1 MSFSVNTNAGALA
14 ALGNLN
20 RTSTLLGVT
29 QQRIT
34 TGLEVA
40 SAKDNAAV
48 FSIAQ
53 TLRGDLSG
61 FKAVNNSLDRAASEL
76 DVAIAGGEAISD
88 LLIEMKEKA
97 VAAKDTGLDDTS
109 RSALNDDFQQLLSQV
124 DSIANAASFN
134 GRNLLTGD
142 SVTAITD
149 ATGDSTISS
158 TVTSLTTAS
167 IGLSGAGLTG
177 GSGGA
182 ANTVVP
188 TGSGNPFDSGDLLG
202 ALNNY
207 MSDNFS
213 AIYNNAGAY
222 NQSTGSFTG
231 VGDAGTVGV
240 QMQTDFGITLG
251 LLASSGNFLHLSAGT
266 LYTEGSGASAE
277 FTTSAT
283 AASGGGA
290 DAAVTAIEA
299 AITTVNDSLSGLGS
313 TANRVE
319 LQQRFSNALS
329 DSINV
334 GIGNLVDADLARES
348 ANLQAYQTKQQLGLQ
363 ALSIANQA
371 PQSILSLFG

>member
-20 RTSTLLGVT
+20 RTSTSLGVT

-53 TLRGDLSG
+53 TLRGELSG
-61 FKAVNNSLDRAASEL
+61 FRAVNNSLDRAASEL

-97 VAAKDTGLDDTS
+97 VAAKDAGLDDIS

-149 ATGDSTISS
+149 ASGDSTISS

-167 IGLSGAGLTG
+167 IGVSGTALTG

-188 TGSGNPFDSGDLLG
+188 SGSSNPFDSGDLLG

-207 MSDNFS
+207 VSDNFS
-213 AIYNNAGAY
+213 VIFNDAGGY
-222 NQSTGSFTG
+222 DQSNGNFINI
-231 VGDAGTVGV
+231 GDAGTVGV
-240 QMQTDFGITLG
+240 QMQTDFSVTLG
-251 LLASSGNFLHLSAGT
+251 IVSGGGNFLHLASGA

-277 FTTSAT
+277 FTSSAT
-283 AASGGGA
+283 ASGGGA

-319 LQQRFSNALS
+319 LQQRFSGALS

-348 ANLQAYQTKQQLGLQ
+348 ANLQAFQTKQQLGLQ

-371 PQSILSLFG
+371 PQTVLSLFR

>member
-20 RTSTLLGVT
+20 RTSALLSVT

-40 SAKDNAAV
+40 SVKDDAAS

-53 TLRGDLSG
+53 TLRGELSG

-97 VAAKDTGLDDTS
+97 VAAKDTGLDAAS

-124 DSIANAASFN
+124 DSIASAASFN
-134 GRNLLTGD
+134 GSNLLTGD
-142 SVTAITD
+142 SLSAITD
-149 ATGDSTISS
+149 ATGDNTISS
-158 TVTSLTTAS
+158 TVTSLTTTSLA
-167 IGLSGAGLTG
+167 LSGTALTG

-182 ANTVVP
+182 ANTAVP
-188 TGSGNPFDSGDLLG
+188 PGSGNPFSSGDLLG

-207 MSDNFS
+207 MSVNFA

-222 NQSTGSFTG
+222 DQSTGNFINI
-231 VGDAGTVGV
+231 GDAGTVGV
-240 QMQTDFGITLG
+240 QMQTDFSVTLG
-251 LLASSGNFLHLSAGT
+251 ILSSSGNFLHLVSGP

-283 AASGGGA
+283 AAGGGA

-299 AITTVNDSLSGLGS
+299 AITTVNDALSGLGS

-319 LQQRFSNALS
+319 LQQRFSGALS

-348 ANLQAYQTKQQLGLQ
+348 ANLQAFQTKQQLGLQ

-371 PQSILSLFG
+371 PQTVLSLFR